1 MLYYNKIDASEGI
14 GVNKANASEWCNAG
28 HYWYFLNYSF
38 QFQPNFCNRC
48 HDILMMSVNLSDFAI
63 YLIIAVLLV

>member
-1 MLYYNKIDASEGI
+1 MFYCDRIDVSEGT
-14 GVNKANASEWCNAG
+14 GVNKANASKGCDGG

-48 HDILMMSVNLSDFAI
+48 HDILIMSVNLSDFAI